1 MFRRKHLHPFRNK
14 QFNLAD
20 WKFIKDFFQDSG
32 HIFFSELFTVHC
44 QSGYPIFLFQIFYSF
59 SGFLTV
65 WGLGVYQDQKR
76 FSLGFQ
82 FFYCLFF
89 CRDKIFSGDLPEAS
103 VCCNYNSDGGMLA
116 DHFFRSDA
124 GRIMKWD
131 CFFLPG
137 RFDHPFPAFFH
148 ISGRIFY
155 QKSHTVDKLYPDFLV
170 FPYGYFHRFF
180 WNKFGFY
187 SRDHFPGTA

>member
-1 MFRRKHLHPFRNK
+1 MFRRKHFHPLRNK
-14 QFNLAD
+14 QFNLTD
-20 WKFIKDFFQDSG
+20 WKLIEDFFQDSG
-32 HIFFSELFTVHC
+32 HIFFTELFTVYC
-44 QSGYPIFLFQIFYSF
+44 QNGYSIFLFQIFYGF
-59 SGFLTV
+59 SGFLAV
-65 WGLGVYQDQKR
+65 WSLGIYQNQKW

-82 FFYCLFF
+82 FFYGLFL

-103 VCCNYNSDGGMLA
+103 VCCDYNSDGGMLA